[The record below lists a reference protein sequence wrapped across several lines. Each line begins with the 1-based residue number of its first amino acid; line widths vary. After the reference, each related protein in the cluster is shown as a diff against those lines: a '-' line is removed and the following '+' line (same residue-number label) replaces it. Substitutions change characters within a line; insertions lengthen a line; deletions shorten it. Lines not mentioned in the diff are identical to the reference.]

1 MTPIDTAELAPDTSP
16 DSLAEAVLFRQFFDI
31 SPDGLVLLDHN
42 DRILKANQA
51 WLDLFGYRL
60 DEVQNQ
66 LINDLI
72 VDDAFKDEASEISR
86 RALSQKAVHQ
96 ESLRCRKNDDLI
108 HVDIMG
114 TPINLG
120 GDQIGIYAM
129 YRDITDKRQTQD
141 LLAQS
146 EAKHRSIVET
156 MEDGFYEVDLA
167 GNLLFCNQAFCRLL
181 QSEPEELRGL
191 NNRDYL
197 SADMAQTVYQA
208 FNEVFVSGQPNP
220 GFAWQMQWPDGS
232 LRFME
237 TSVTLMRNADGQ
249 PAGFR
254 GLLRDVTDRIRTHKA
269 LFHEK
274 ELAQITLNA
283 IADGVIR
290 IDTKGYIEY
299 LNPSALRLIGAAE
312 KAVAGLAVSQ
322 IIGLADEETSASIHD
337 SIARCLHGH
346 PVDHRDGQAYLRRPD
361 GGHCSIEFSA
371 VPIHD
376 AERAIVGAVIV
387 FNDISEELRIRS
399 QLAYQAEHDALTGLG
414 NRFRFETEAEK
425 LIQSAKSNG
434 GIHTLLYMDLD
445 QFKIVNDTCGHHAG
459 DQLLRQL
466 AVVIVNQV
474 RHDDLVARLGGDE
487 FGLLLADCPPERG
500 ALIAASI
507 IQAINEFQFHWET
520 RTFSVG
526 ISVGLVILDGKADSA
541 TLLKAAD
548 QACYAAKDQGR
559 NRFQIYSSDNDA
571 LMQRSVELR
580 AAADVD
586 AAIRENRFEL
596 YYQRIVN
603 LRTDND
609 PGHAE
614 VLLRMRSRDGQLL
627 SPGAFLPGAER
638 YGKMA
643 AIDRWVVRRVFDKMT
658 ELKTRGHL
666 VPEQRFSINLS
677 GSTINDPG
685 FHDYVDTLLKSSGIN
700 AANVCFE
707 ITESSA
713 VTNFA
718 GANRFLQDMRNLGC
732 RIMLDDFGSGL
743 SSFTYLK
750 MLPIDYLKIDG
761 ALIRDIAANPF
772 DLAILRAIQ
781 DVARAIHVPVIAEHV
796 QCQSVLDKLRS
807 IGVEYAQGYFLHE
820 PEPWVGA
827 ELQ

>member
-1 MTPIDTAELAPDTSP
+1 MSQLDTTELTDTSP
-16 DSLAEAVLFRQFFDI
+16 GSLAEAVLFRQFFEI
-31 SPDGLVLLDHN
+31 SPDGLVLLDHH

-60 DEVQNQ
+60 EEVQNQ

-72 VDDAFKDEASEISR
+72 VDEAFKDEASEISR
-86 RALSQKAVHQ
+86 QALSQKAVHK

-108 HVDIMG
+108 HVEIVG
-114 TPINLG
+114 TPISLG
-120 GDQIGIYAM
+120 DNQVGIYAM
-129 YRDITDKRQTQD
+129 YRDITDQRQAED

-146 EAKHRSIVET
+146 ETKHRSIVET

-167 GNLLFCNQAFCRLL
+167 GNLLFFNQGLCRLL
-181 QSEPEELRGL
+181 QREPGTLWGL
-191 NNRDYL
+191 NY
-197 SADMAQTVYQA
+197 SGFMTPEMAQVVFQA
-208 FNEVFVSGQPNP
+208 FNEVYVSGRPNS
-220 GFAWQMQWPDGS
+220 GFAWQMHWPDGG

-237 TSVTLMRNADGQ
+237 TSVTLMRSFDGQ

-254 GLLRDVTDRIRTHKA
+254 GIIRDVTDRILTHKA

-283 IADGVIR
+283 IADGVVR
-290 IDTKGYIEY
+290 IDTRGRIEY
-299 LNPSALRLIGAAE
+299 LNPSALRLVGATE
-312 KAVAGLAVSQ
+312 KAVSGLAINQ
-322 IIGLADEETSASIHD
+322 IIGLANEGTSADIKD
-337 SIARCLHGH
+337 SVRRCLAGQA
-346 PVDHRDGQAYLRRPD
+346 VEHRDGQAYLRRPD
-361 GGHCSIEFSA
+361 GGHCAIEFSA
-371 VPIHD
+371 VPIRD

-387 FNDISEELRIRS
+387 FNDISEELRIRN

-414 NRFRFETEAEK
+414 NRYRFETEAEK
-425 LIQSAKSNG
+425 LIQLARSNG
-434 GIHTLLYMDLD
+434 GVHTMLYMDLD

-466 AVVIVNQV
+466 AVLIVNQV
-474 RHDDLVARLGGDE
+474 RHVDLVARLGGDE

-500 ALIAASI
+500 AIIASSI
-507 IQAINEFQFHWET
+507 IQAINDFQFHWEK

-526 ISVGLVILDGKADSA
+526 ISVGLVILDGKADST
-541 TLLKAAD
+541 TLLQAAD
-548 QACYAAKDQGR
+548 QACYAAKDLGR
-559 NRFQIYSSDNDA
+559 NRFQIYRSDDDA

-586 AAIRENRFEL
+586 AAIREDRFEL
-596 YYQRIVN
+596 YCQHIIN
-603 LRTDND
+603 LQSDDD

-614 VLLRMRSRDGQLL
+614 ILLRMRSRDGQLL
-627 SPGAFLPGAER
+627 SPAEFLPGAER

-643 AIDRWVVRRVFDKMT
+643 VIDRWVVNRVFDKMT
-658 ELKTRGHL
+658 QLKSDGQLEKR
-666 VPEQRFSINLS
+666 QRFTINLS

-685 FHDYVDTLLKSSGIN
+685 FHDYVDRLLKSSGIN

-713 VTNFA
+713 VTNFV
-718 GANRFLQDMRNLGC
+718 GASRFLQDMRYLGC

-761 ALIRDIAANPF
+761 ALIRDISNNPF

-796 QCQSVLDKLRS
+796 QCESVLETLRD

-820 PEPWVGA
+820 PEPWA
-827 ELQ
+827 